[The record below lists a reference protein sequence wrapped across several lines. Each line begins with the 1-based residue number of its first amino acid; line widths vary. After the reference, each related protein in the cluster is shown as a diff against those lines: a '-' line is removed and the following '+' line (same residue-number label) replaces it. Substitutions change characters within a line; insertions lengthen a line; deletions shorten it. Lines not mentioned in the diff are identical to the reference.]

1 MSQQATFYVQ
11 FEPIMGSWDKERIVG
26 ARAAVLTQSKP
37 STVQRKRVPVK
48 FTVDIPDGL
57 FVAPQISVGVDL
69 PEPPDPDVT
78 AEAEIL

>member
-26 ARAAVLTQSKP
+26 AKAAVLTQTKP
-37 STVQRKRVPVK
+37 SSVQKRRVPVK

-57 FVAPQISVGVDL
+57 FVAPQIAVGVEL
-69 PEPPDPDVT
+69 PELPDPDVT
-78 AEAEIL
+78 AEGELL